1 MSTRRFAMITP
12 NYYPRVCGVGD
23 FSARFASELARR
35 GHEVAI
41 FSRGPVERHPQAPEI
56 EARAVEGRLPVV
68 IARNV
73 NRTLQAYG
81 PTDVLLQY
89 TAQMWGTWRFGS
101 PATVDLAIAA
111 RRAGA
116 RFTVIAHEPYVP
128 FKRRPDLAVAAAT
141 QRLQLGALLTISDRA
156 FVTTQTR
163 VEMLQRTFRT
173 VLKRSPGVVRVGANA
188 LPVPRRL
195 APGAPNAPR
204 LGIFSTAAVGKRF
217 DVVLESFELVWREFP
232 LAELVIIGDLGPPD
246 SPNVRSVFD
255 GVARHPGKANIR
267 MTGRVTLPEVAQE
280 IADLDIYVFPMDTGA
295 NTRSSTLPTAL
306 GSGLPSITTLGIETD
321 LALFR
326 DGENIVFAEKLS
338 GRAFGEAALRL
349 LRDPESMARVGAG
362 ARRLYDEHLAWDR
375 TVGAFLSTLA
385 AA

>member
-1 MSTRRFAMITP
+1 MVTP

-23 FSARFASELARR
+23 FSARFAAELARR

-56 EARAVEGRLPVV
+56 EAHAAEGRLPVV

-73 NRTLQAYG
+73 NRALRAYA

-101 PATVDLAIAA
+101 PATVDLALAA
-111 RRAGA
+111 RRARA
-116 RFTVIAHEPYVP
+116 RFTVIAHELYVP

-141 QRLQLGALLTISDRA
+141 QRLQLGALLTVSDRA

-163 VEMLQRTFRT
+163 AELLSRAYRPVLRRT
-173 VLKRSPGVVRVGANA
+173 PGVVRVGASA
-188 LPVPRRL
+188 LPAPRRR
-195 APGAPNAPR
+195 APGASNAPR

-232 LAELVIIGDLGPPD
+232 LAELVIIGNLGSPD
-246 SPNVRSVFD
+246 SPNVRGVVE

-280 IADLDIYVFPMDTGA
+280 IADLDIYLFPMDTGA

-306 GSGLPSITTLGIETD
+306 GSGLPSITTLGRETD
-321 LALFR
+321 VSLFR

-338 GRAFGEAALRL
+338 GRAFGEVALRL
-349 LRDPESMARVGAG
+349 LRNPESMARVGAG